1 MADATLIVRIITDAT
16 GAGKGFAAADSKI
29 GKTQRTLGKMAA
41 PAGAA
46 ILAIGAFG
54 TAAVSAASRTQQ
66 AIGAVD
72 SVFGKNAGT
81 VKKWAGSAATDVGLA
96 KSEYL
101 ELASVLGS
109 QLKNMGVPL
118 DQVAGKTKNLVTLG
132 ADLAATY
139 GGTTKDAVDALG
151 SALRGETDPIERY
164 GVSIKQADIAAQQA
178 KDGTDKLT
186 GAAGKQAKT
195 MALLELVNKQT
206 ADSQGQFAKESD
218 SAAGSAQIASAQY
231 ENMMSTLGT
240 ALLPAVASVTAA
252 LGKLATMMAKHQT
265 TTKIVIAVIAALAVG
280 ILALNV
286 ALGIYTAVTT
296 LAASTTLA
304 AWIGVAWPIL
314 AVIAAVALLV
324 FGIKK
329 LWNTS
334 TTFRTVV
341 LGVWGAVKSAAST
354 AARVIKVVFL
364 AAWRVISTAARA
376 VGSVVRSVFNAVRG
390 AVNAVTSTVGKLI
403 GRIRGI
409 KVPGVIKS
417 AFDAVKSAIGRVI
430 ETAGNLIGK
439 LKGIKVPGTVK
450 TALDAIKGA
459 ADRVLNVIQSII
471 NWLGNIPTPHINW
484 PSPPKWLDKVIPG
497 SFAAPS
503 PMGRTVAG
511 VGTYAAPTGRSA
523 RAVTPA
529 SSGGI
534 TINITG
540 AVDPEAT
547 ARQVRRLLGGH
558 DRRMGARLS

>member
-1 MADATLIVRIITDAT
+1 MADATLIVKIITDAT
-16 GAGKGFAAADSKI
+16 GAGKGFAAADTSI
-29 GKTQRTLGKMAA
+29 GKTQRRLGKMAA

-54 TAAVSAASRTQQ
+54 AAAVDAASKTQQ

-101 ELASVLGS
+101 ELAAVLGS
-109 QLKNMGVPL
+109 QLKNMGLPL
-118 DQVAGKTKNLVTLG
+118 DQVAGKTKDLVALG

-139 GGTTKDAVDALG
+139 GGTTKEAVEALG

-164 GVSIKQADIAAQQA
+164 GVSVKQADIAAQQA

-195 MALLELVNKQT
+195 MALLALVNKQT
-206 ADSQGQFAKESD
+206 ADAQGQFAEESD
-218 SAAGSAQIASAQY
+218 SAAGAAQIANAQY
-231 ENMMSTLGT
+231 KNMMSTLGT
-240 ALLPAVASVTAA
+240 ALLPVVSAVVSA
-252 LGKLATMMAKHQT
+252 LGRLATMMAKHQT
-265 TTKIVIAVIAALAVG
+265 TTKVVIAVIAALAVG

-296 LAASTTLA
+296 LAASATLA
-304 AWIGVAWPIL
+304 AWVAVAWPIL
-314 AVIAAVALLV
+314 AVVAAVALLV
-324 FGIKK
+324 AGIVILWKK
-329 LWNTS
+329 S

-341 LGVWGAVKSAAST
+341 LGVWGAVKAAAT
-354 AARVIKVVFL
+354 VAARVIKTVFL

-376 VGSVVRSVFNAVRG
+376 VGSVVRSVFNAVRS
-390 AVNAVTSTVGKLI
+390 AVNVVTATVAKLI
-403 GRIRGI
+403 GRIRDI

-417 AFDAVKSAIGRVI
+417 AFEAVKAAIGRVI
-430 ETAGNLIGK
+430 TTAGQLIGK
-439 LKGIKVPGTVK
+439 LRDIKVPGTVK
-450 TALDAIKGA
+450 SGLEAIKSA
-459 ADRVLNVIQSII
+459 ADKVLNVIQSII

-497 SFAAPS
+497 SFAAPA
-503 PMGRTVAG
+503 PMARVAG
-511 VGTYAAPTGRSA
+511 VGAYAAPTGRSA
-523 RAVTPA
+523 RAVIPA

-534 TINITG
+534 VINITG
-540 AVDPEAT
+540 AIDPEAT

-558 DRRMGARLS
+558 DRRMGGRVQ